1 MTRSNQ
7 TVSRRK
13 WLGTLGSG
21 AAFVSLSGCSGDGD
35 GGENGDGR
43 SDGVV
48 QWSTGGSQQGSPMN
62 SWVEGMATV
71 INENNDRLNVTPE
84 LSPGWQRSIVDIS
97 RGDIESSASWYHF
110 VHHAQN
116 DDVYFAEDGEIGPLE
131 NKVVGMTPGV
141 HHGHWW
147 FVTYADRDGLQTV
160 ADLDG
165 GRVALNLRGESPTKW
180 AEEVLAA
187 AQVDADYNYM
197 DFVDAGNAIRN
208 RNVDAAIVLATNGW
222 ALPPPT
228 IEAFSAVDYKGLS
241 IPPDVQERAREINPV
256 MKFGEVHNEDL
267 DEQGEFDTVESMFQV
282 SGIMVREDRDE
293 ELVYEYVSSLL
304 DNQSELD
311 QYHPVLAEF
320 GIGEGRNGFEGVV
333 KGVELHPGA
342 VRYYEEQNVD
352 YPGK

>member
-1 MTRSNQ
+1 MTRGNQ
-7 TVSRRK
+7 IISRRK

-21 AAFVSLSGCSGDGD
+21 AAFVSLTGCTGGD
-35 GGENGDGR
+35 GGDGANGNG
-43 SDGVV
+43 GV
-48 QWSTGGSQQGSPMN
+48 QWSTGGSQEGSPMN

-71 INENNDRLNVTPE
+71 INENSNRLHVTPE
-84 LSPGWQRSIVDIS
+84 LAPGWQRSIVDIS
-97 RGDIESSASWYHF
+97 QSDIETSASWYHF

-131 NKVVGMTPGV
+131 NNVVGMTPGV

-147 FVTYADRDGLQTV
+147 FVTYADRDDLQTV

-180 AEEVLAA
+180 AEEVLEAA
-187 AQVDADYNYM
+187 EIDVDYNYM

-241 IPPDVQERAREINPV
+241 IPTNVQDRAQEINPV
-256 MKFGEVHNEDL
+256 MRFGEVRNEDL

-282 SGIMVREDRDE
+282 SGIMVREDQDE
-293 ELVYEYVSSLL
+293 ELVYDYVSSLL

-333 KGVELHPGA
+333 EDVELHPGA
-342 VRYYEEQNVD
+342 ARYYDEQGIE